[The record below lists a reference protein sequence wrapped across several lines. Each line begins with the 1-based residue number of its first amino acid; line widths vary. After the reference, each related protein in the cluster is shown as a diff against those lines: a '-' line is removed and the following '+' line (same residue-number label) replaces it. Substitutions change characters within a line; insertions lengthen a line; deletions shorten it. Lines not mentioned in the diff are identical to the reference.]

1 MNLIQVL
8 IASLRIREIR
18 IAGKIAQSTK
28 VGVAGLAGHVVA
40 PSIFFIIIL
49 TLGAHKQIKIFD
61 ISGFIARNSFTM
73 VGVYKVCLLEAIFL
87 LAFIAMKVIFE
98 CICFWIFINI
108 ENISAFRSRT
118 KLKPSFLKLGDAFI
132 KLLLKNLYV
141 FFFTKSY
148 FAYLFY
154 R

>member
-18 IAGKIAQSTK
+18 FAGKIAQSTK
-28 VGVAGLAGHVVA
+28 VGLALITGHMVA
-40 PSIFFIIIL
+40 PTIFFIIIL

-61 ISGFIARNSFTM
+61 IGYIARNSFIM
-73 VGVYKVCLLEAIFL
+73 VGVYKVWLFEAIFL
-87 LAFIAMKVIFE
+87 LAFIAIKEIFE